1 MVVPGGVRLQ
11 EKPSTCSAACSGRN
25 FPPTMKLR
33 RTNPQMAVPWEHCTG
48 AWSEIPGTLG
58 CCVLNVPWERCAN
71 TLLQR
76 TFPWLLGSGHR
87 EASPSQGL
95 KGSLRARGGPGTTVP
110 SALPCPGSIYI
121 GLRNPKEAL
130 QRHEKATSWTSFI
143 PTALIQNTGQWPVLG
158 KHSLLNA
165 TSRAGLKLSRLG
177 QPACAVPI
185 YSFPYGMPGA
195 RQPLCPSYGVY
206 TFP

>member
-1 MVVPGGVRLQ
+1 MLGLSSTGLESGMVVPGGVRLQ
-11 EKPSTCSAACSGRN
+11 VKSSTCSAACSGRN

-33 RTNPQMAVPWEHCTG
+33 RINAATQPHPQVAVPWEHCTG
-48 AWSEIPGTLG
+48 AGSEITGTLGRG

-76 TFPWLLGSGHR
+76 AFPWLLGSGHR

-130 QRHEKATSWTSFI
+130 QRHEKAMSSTSFI
-143 PTALIQNTGQWPVLG
+143 PTALIQNTGQ
-158 KHSLLNA
+158 
-165 TSRAGLKLSRLG
+165 
-177 QPACAVPI
+177 
-185 YSFPYGMPGA
+185 
-195 RQPLCPSYGVY
+195 
-206 TFP
+206 

>member
-1 MVVPGGVRLQ
+1 MLPPSPIHRWLCHGNTVPVQGVRSLG
-11 EKPSTCSAACSGRN
+11 PWARAAVSWMSFGRDVQT
-25 FPPTMKLR
+25 PPCNELFLGYL
-33 RTNPQMAVPWEHCTG
+33 A
-48 AWSEIPGTLG
+48 AGT
-58 CCVLNVPWERCAN
+58 ERLPLA
-71 TLLQR
+71 
-76 TFPWLLGSGHR
+76 
-87 EASPSQGL
+87 
-95 KGSLRARGGPGTTVP
+95 KGSKALRGGPGTTVP

-130 QRHEKATSWTSFI
+130 QRHEKAMSWTSFI
-143 PTALIQNTGQWPVLG
+143 PTALIHSICQWPVLG
-158 KHSLLNA
+158 KHSQLALLNA
-165 TSRAGLKLSRLG
+165 TSRAGLKLCRLG